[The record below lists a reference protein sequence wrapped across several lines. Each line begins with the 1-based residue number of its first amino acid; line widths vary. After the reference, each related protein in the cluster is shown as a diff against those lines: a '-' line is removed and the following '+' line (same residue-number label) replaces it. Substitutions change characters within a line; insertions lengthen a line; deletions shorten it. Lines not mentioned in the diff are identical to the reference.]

1 MSIRN
6 TFWKLGHRLAGML
19 FLSTLAVVTLV
30 SGGQAHEVTPTIAD
44 FRVEE
49 GQITF
54 DLRLNIE
61 AFVAGINLDGMDD
74 TNEAEQAR
82 DYDSLRGL
90 DQAELEPMVRQFA
103 EEWLETVRVTAG
115 GPLHLSLSAVI
126 IPEVGNV
133 ELPRASYLML
143 TGAIPEHARSLTVFW
158 PEGSGGVVL
167 RQNGVEQPYTEY
179 LQGGETTPAISLGG
193 GAALTA
199 QETFV
204 EYLPIGFDHILPKGL
219 DHILFV
225 LGLFFL
231 SARLRI
237 LLWQISAFT
246 VAHTIT
252 LALGA
257 LGWVQVSPGIVE
269 PLIAAS
275 IVYVAVENIFL
286 RRLTVWRPLVI
297 FGFGLL
303 HGLGFASVLG
313 EIGLP
318 RDQFVAALIGF
329 NVGVELGQLAVI
341 AIAFAT
347 VSFWFR
353 SHPKYRGRVA
363 IPASITIAAIGAYWF
378 VERVFL

>member
-1 MSIRN
+1 MSIGK
-6 TFWKLGHRLAGML
+6 TLWELGNKLAGTL
-19 FLSTLAVVTLV
+19 LLSTLALVTLE
-30 SGGQAHEVTPTIAD
+30 SGGHAHEVTPTIAD
-44 FRVEE
+44 FRVED
-49 GQITF
+49 GQIAL

-61 AFVAGINLDGMDD
+61 AFVAGINLDGMED
-74 TNEAEQAR
+74 TNQADQAN

-90 DQAELEPMVRQFA
+90 DQADLEPMVRQFA

-115 GPLHLSLSAVI
+115 GRLQLSVSEVL
-126 IPEVGNV
+126 IPEVGDV
-133 ELPRASYLML
+133 EVPRASYLML
-143 TGAIPEHARSLTVFW
+143 NGDVPSNARSLTLYW
-158 PEGSGGVVL
+158 PKGSGGVVL
-167 RQNGVEQPYTEY
+167 RQNGVEEPYTGY
-179 LQGGETTPAISLGG
+179 LQGGETTPPIPLGG

-199 QETFV
+199 QETFLD
-204 EYLPIGFDHILPKGL
+204 YLPIGFEHILPKGL

-231 SARLRI
+231 STRLRP

-286 RRLTVWRPLVI
+286 RRLTIWRPLVI

-313 EIGLP
+313 EFGLP

>member
-1 MSIRN
+1 MGIGK
-6 TFWKLGHRLAGML
+6 TFWELRNRLAGTL
-19 FLSTLAVVTLV
+19 FLSTIAFVELLATAN
-30 SGGQAHEVTPTIAD
+30 AHEVTPTIAD
-44 FRVEE
+44 FRVED
-49 GQITF
+49 GQIAL

-61 AFVAGINLDGMDD
+61 AFVAGINLDGMED
-74 TNEAEQAR
+74 TDQAEQSN

-90 DQAELEPMVRQFA
+90 EQAELEPMVRQFA

-115 GPLHLSLSAVI
+115 GTLQLSVTEVL
-126 IPEVGNV
+126 IPEVGDV
-133 ELPRASYLML
+133 EVPRASYLML
-143 TGAIPEHARSLTVFW
+143 NGSVPEHARSLTVYW

-167 RQNGVEQPYTEY
+167 RQNGVDEPYTGY
-179 LQGGETTPAISLGG
+179 LQGGEITPHIPLSG
-193 GAALTA
+193 GAALTS

-204 EYLPIGFDHILPKGL
+204 AYVPVGFDHILPKGL

-231 SARLRI
+231 SSRLRP
-237 LLWQISAFT
+237 LLWQITAFT

-257 LGWVQVSPGIVE
+257 MGWVQVSPSVVE

-286 RRLTVWRPLVI
+286 RHLTVWRPLVI

-313 EIGLP
+313 EFGLP
-318 RDQFVAALIGF
+318 QDQFIAALIGF
-329 NVGVELGQLAVI
+329 NVGVELGQLTVI

-347 VSFWFR
+347 VSFWFQ